1 MALILVR
8 VNIPLE
14 VPELEPRAVRE
25 LPFMFLLL
33 ILRAEE
39 GEYCSCSS
47 DYFFQ
52 LSELPADKDA
62 DSVLTVGRCVVEP
75 VTKGTFSF
83 SATPATAETDFK
95 GGAGNKGTLR
105 SVLRGPDNALL
116 NHGHHLEEG
125 ISFPRSWS
133 CSQMAVSAA

>member
-39 GEYCSCSS
+39 GKYCSCSS

-52 LSELPADKDA
+52 LGELPADKDA
-62 DSVLTVGRCVVEP
+62 DSVLTIGRCVVEP
-75 VTKGTFSF
+75 VAKGTFCF
-83 SATPATAETDFK
+83 PATPATAETDLK
-95 GGAGNKGTLR
+95 GGAA
-105 SVLRGPDNALL
+105 D
-116 NHGHHLEEG
+116 EG
-125 ISFPRSWS
+125 
-133 CSQMAVSAA
+133 